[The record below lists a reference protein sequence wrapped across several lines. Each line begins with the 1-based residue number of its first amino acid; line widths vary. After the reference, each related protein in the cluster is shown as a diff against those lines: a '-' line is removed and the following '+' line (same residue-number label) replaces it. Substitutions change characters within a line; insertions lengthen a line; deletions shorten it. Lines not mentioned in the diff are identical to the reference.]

1 MISEQL
7 QDCSSP
13 ATCKTVSKGSKTSGA
28 LKESS
33 VCSSPALMPKLPKP
47 SPGRCVQP
55 LGQNQG
61 ALNQVPPQ
69 GPGPEQPT
77 CAKRKLNLDVQ
88 AGGVMENLMSAA
100 SVDTSDTGVKVMI
113 NACHSHCRSS
123 HFRKLLFLYK
133 DQ

>member
-7 QDCSSP
+7 QDCPSP
-13 ATCKTVSKGSKTSGA
+13 ATCKTVPKGSKTSGA

-33 VCSSPALMPKLPKP
+33 VCGSPALMPKMPKP

-69 GPGPEQPT
+69 GPGPEQPS

-88 AGGVMENLMSAA
+88 AGGVMENLMSSA
-100 SVDTSDTGVKVMI
+100 SVDTSDTGVKVRI
-113 NACHSHCRSS
+113 NAFSLS
-123 HFRKLLFLYK
+123 L
-133 DQ
+133 